1 MQHIGDKVKVKK
13 DYILDLAKKNFELG
27 KFLANKVGV
36 ITELDV
42 TWHWI
47 VKFDDD
53 HIYAFKHYDLE
64 DADLTAEDVKPICIV
79 N

>member
-13 DYILDLAKKNFELG
+13 DYILKLAKRNFGLA

-36 ITELDV
+36 IIELDV

-47 VKFDDD
+47 VKFDDVN
-53 HIYAFKHYDLE
+53 IYAFKHYDLE
-64 DADLTAEDVKPICIV
+64 DVE
-79 N
+79 